1 MEFNTYSSRSKHLPL
16 LIYWHALWS
25 SSIFFSLFTVCC
37 ASINHIMFKHIHLYV
52 IFKKKR
58 TSLLFSHLCISI
70 VFVCVCVVTRNYR
83 PVCIMAFWWSHH
95 KRKENDNQV
104 SEKVSSATLP
114 SHLFIVIEIN
124 KKNMMIDSGHR
135 WQITNAHKT
144 SEPMIIAIRLCTHR
158 ILPHHTKVYSGICG
172 PLNWLC
178 IFFLILIW
186 IFFSHVMWNI
196 NPLDFSQSSTQ
207 TDICLAIIDNKCLC
221 RHFSFVFS
229 RKRCRSI

>member
-1 MEFNTYSSRSKHLPL
+1 M
-16 LIYWHALWS
+16 
-25 SSIFFSLFTVCC
+25 
-37 ASINHIMFKHIHLYV
+37 HLY
-52 IFKKKR
+52 
-58 TSLLFSHLCISI
+58 CIR
-70 VFVCVCVVTRNYR
+70 VCVCVVTRNYR

-178 IFFLILIW
+178 IFF
-186 IFFSHVMWNI
+186 FNI
-196 NPLDFSQSSTQ
+196 DLNFLFARYVEYKSTW
-207 TDICLAIIDNKCLC
+207 L
-221 RHFSFVFS
+221 
-229 RKRCRSI
+229 